1 MRRFFCIAALF
12 ALPAV
17 GEVSERPPEALLAE
31 RNFAEAELRDLER
44 RSRALGEQSA
54 ERRERLKR
62 RLRALYKLSNGGSLR
77 LLFADPAQLAARHD
91 AVRRILAR
99 DLDELSAVREEAR
112 EVDAEQAR
120 RQEALSR
127 AVALSEEL
135 EKSVAARQEKPAA
148 ARQEKPV
155 AMGQEKALATAR
167 LGQLVR
173 PVPGPILHSFGGY
186 RDHGV
191 EVVRRGAELQS
202 QPGQPVRAAAAARVA
217 WIGEAPG
224 VGPAVALEHGAG
236 WMTLYGR
243 VRASLAVGQSVHEG
257 GALGH
262 ALGTTVYFE
271 LAQEGTPLDPAPWM
285 QPPR

>member
-1 MRRFFCIAALF
+1 MRRLFCIAALF
-12 ALPAV
+12 ALPAAGDV
-17 GEVSERPPEALLAE
+17 AERPAEALLAD

-44 RSRALGEQSA
+44 RSRALGDQAA

-91 AVRRILAR
+91 AVRRILLR

-135 EKSVAARQEKPAA
+135 EKSLTQPSVT
-148 ARQEKPV
+148 
-155 AMGQEKALATAR
+155 ATR

-173 PVPGPILHSFGGY
+173 PVPGPILHSFGSY

-202 QPGQPVRAAAAARVA
+202 QPGQMVRASAAARVA
-217 WIGEAPG
+217 WVAEAPG
-224 VGPAVALEHGAG
+224 VGPAVALEHGGG

-243 VRASLAVGQSVHEG
+243 VRASVAVGQSVPEG
-257 GALGH
+257 GTLGRAL
-262 ALGTTVYFE
+262 ATIVYFE

>member
-1 MRRFFCIAALF
+1 
-12 ALPAV
+12 
-17 GEVSERPPEALLAE
+17 
-31 RNFAEAELRDLER
+31 
-44 RSRALGEQSA
+44 
-54 ERRERLKR
+54 
-62 RLRALYKLSNGGSLR
+62 

-135 EKSVAARQEKPAA
+135 EKSVAARQET

-155 AMGQEKALATAR
+155 TGAR

-173 PVPGPILHSFGGY
+173 PVPGPILHSFGSY

-191 EVVRRGAELQS
+191 EVVLRGAELQS

-224 VGPAVALEHGAG
+224 VGPAVALEHAAG
-236 WMTLYGR
+236 WMTLYGQ
-243 VRASLAVGQSVHEG
+243 VRPSV
-257 GALGH
+257 
-262 ALGTTVYFE
+262 
-271 LAQEGTPLDPAPWM
+271 
-285 QPPR
+285 